1 MYMEMFSDLY
11 ETINVLEAS
20 RPELNKAKIRQVA
33 ANRRFFVGTGAAFVA
48 AIAAL
53 IRIMMC

>member
-1 MYMEMFSDLY
+1 MEMFSDLY

-33 ANRRFFVGTGAAFVA
+33 ANRRFFIGTAVAVVA

-53 IRIMMC
+53 IRVIIC